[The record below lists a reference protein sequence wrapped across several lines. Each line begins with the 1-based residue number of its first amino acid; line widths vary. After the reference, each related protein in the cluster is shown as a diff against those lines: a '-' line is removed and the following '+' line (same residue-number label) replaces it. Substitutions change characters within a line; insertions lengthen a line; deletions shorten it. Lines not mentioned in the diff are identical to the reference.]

1 MREAASPDRL
11 MSFYKDFTALLDR
24 GINPFT
30 MEGND
35 GYFYLKAMYPPIND
49 GTLHPDLFSVI
60 QMNIY
65 ANKNGK
71 AYLTAEMLR
80 NIDPFSIEDPL
91 LTKRNLF
98 TDDEYNCPSYALPF
112 RISAA
117 YLESLYWECRANLEQ
132 KMLPAERYPELSKEY
147 AGVLDKNLLVTTED
161 EYYDKFIPL
170 QSGKNMPEAE
180 ERPKAGSEAALC
192 EKEATLNFNIALLTS
207 DLTLKNLNPDFSSFA
222 ESEEEAERLRQLT
235 VVILAFSLINDSLYF
250 QEKPI
255 PVVLA
260 LSGYRHL
267 LPEALRPAEQ
277 LRTIFTDDFDFSSWY
292 QLLHQAQLFTHLSD
306 RDSDQHIRREG
317 IIEQIGQ
324 IHYTDKRDIVFE
336 SSPPKWYCNDIPMI
350 SILNSFLPELR
361 DGTVMSIADADK
373 CFKSIHEHMN
383 KTNVENRTD
392 ARITFSVSYARGSI
406 KETATIPENYAMD
419 LCREARI
426 PQHIAHLAS
435 LGVIEDPGLPAFL
448 SKHLGLSL
456 IEEKVAKEVIPSIE
470 KEAERKDYTSYIR
483 TYIKSSRR
491 LLNQHHDIDIAAPL
505 GVRNYRTDKS
515 MRTTR
520 REKKEAAATDDESK
534 SKRRENTRTRTRQ
547 DKRKRRL
554 R

>member
-80 NIDPFSIEDPL
+80 NIAPFSIEEPL
-91 LTKRNLF
+91 LMKRNLF

-112 RISAA
+112 RISAS
-117 YLESLYWECRANLEQ
+117 YLESLYWECRANLEH
-132 KMLPAERYPELSKEY
+132 KTLPSERYPELSKEY
-147 AGVLDKNLLVTTED
+147 EGILDKILSLQNSQNHTHPDTEESIESDGKAVHYTKETVQNLT
-161 EYYDKFIPL
+161 
-170 QSGKNMPEAE
+170 
-180 ERPKAGSEAALC
+180 
-192 EKEATLNFNIALLTS
+192 IALLIS
-207 DLTLKNLNPDFSSFA
+207 DLTLRNLQPDFSSFA
-222 ESEEEAERLRQLT
+222 ESEEEADRLRKLT
-235 VVILAFSLINDSLYF
+235 VIILAFSLINDSLYF

-255 PVVLA
+255 PVALA

-267 LPEALRPAEQ
+267 LPEALRSAEQ

-373 CFKSIHEHMN
+373 CFKSIHEHLN
-383 KTNVENRTD
+383 KTNVESRTD

-483 TYIKSSRR
+483 AYIKSSRR

>member
-80 NIDPFSIEDPL
+80 NIAPFSIEEPL
-91 LTKRNLF
+91 LMKRNLF

-112 RISAA
+112 RISAS
-117 YLESLYWECRANLEQ
+117 YLESLYWECRANLEH
-132 KMLPAERYPELSKEY
+132 KTLPSERYPELSKEY
-147 AGVLDKNLLVTTED
+147 EGILDKILSLQNSQNHTHPDTEESIESDGKAVHYTKETVQNLT
-161 EYYDKFIPL
+161 
-170 QSGKNMPEAE
+170 
-180 ERPKAGSEAALC
+180 
-192 EKEATLNFNIALLTS
+192 IALLIS
-207 DLTLKNLNPDFSSFA
+207 DLTLRNLQPDFSSFA

-267 LPEALRPAEQ
+267 LPEALRSAEQ

>member
-80 NIDPFSIEDPL
+80 NIAPFSIEEPL
-91 LTKRNLF
+91 LMKRNLF

-112 RISAA
+112 RISAS
-117 YLESLYWECRANLEQ
+117 YLESLYWECRANLEH
-132 KMLPAERYPELSKEY
+132 KTLPSKRYPELSKEY
-147 AGVLDKNLLVTTED
+147 EGILDKILSLQNSQNHTHPDTEESIESDGKAVHYTKETVQNLT
-161 EYYDKFIPL
+161 
-170 QSGKNMPEAE
+170 
-180 ERPKAGSEAALC
+180 
-192 EKEATLNFNIALLTS
+192 IALLIS
-207 DLTLKNLNPDFSSFA
+207 DLTLRNLQPDFSSFA
-222 ESEEEAERLRQLT
+222 ESEEEADRLRKLT
-235 VVILAFSLINDSLYF
+235 VIILAFSLINDSLYF

-255 PVVLA
+255 PVALA

-267 LPEALRPAEQ
+267 LPEALRSAEQ

-483 TYIKSSRR
+483 AYIKSSRR

>member
-91 LTKRNLF
+91 LMKRNLF

-112 RISAA
+112 RISAS
-117 YLESLYWECRANLEQ
+117 YLESLYWECRANLEH
-132 KMLPAERYPELSKEY
+132 KTLPSERYPELSKEY
-147 AGVLDKNLLVTTED
+147 EGILDKILSLQNSQNHTHPDTEESIESDGKAVHYTKETVQNLT
-161 EYYDKFIPL
+161 
-170 QSGKNMPEAE
+170 
-180 ERPKAGSEAALC
+180 
-192 EKEATLNFNIALLTS
+192 IALLIS
-207 DLTLKNLNPDFSSFA
+207 DLTLRNLQPDFSSFA
-222 ESEEEAERLRQLT
+222 ESEEEADRLRKLT
-235 VVILAFSLINDSLYF
+235 VIILAFSLINDSLYF

-255 PVVLA
+255 PVALA

-267 LPEALRPAEQ
+267 LPEALRSAEQ

-483 TYIKSSRR
+483 AYIKSSRR

>member
-80 NIDPFSIEDPL
+80 NIAPFSIEEPL
-91 LTKRNLF
+91 LMKRNLF

-112 RISAA
+112 RISAS
-117 YLESLYWECRANLEQ
+117 YLESLYWECRANLEH
-132 KMLPAERYPELSKEY
+132 KTLPSERYPELSKEY
-147 AGVLDKNLLVTTED
+147 EGILDKILSLQNSQNHTHPDTEESIESDGKAVHYTKETVQNLT
-161 EYYDKFIPL
+161 
-170 QSGKNMPEAE
+170 
-180 ERPKAGSEAALC
+180 
-192 EKEATLNFNIALLTS
+192 IALLIS
-207 DLTLKNLNPDFSSFA
+207 DLTLRNLQPDFSSFA
-222 ESEEEAERLRQLT
+222 ESEEEADRLRKLT
-235 VVILAFSLINDSLYF
+235 VIILAFSLINDSLYF

-255 PVVLA
+255 PVALA

-483 TYIKSSRR
+483 AYSKSSRR

>member
-1 MREAASPDRL
+1 MRETASPDRL

-80 NIDPFSIEDPL
+80 NIAPFSIEEPL
-91 LTKRNLF
+91 LMKRNLF

-112 RISAA
+112 RISAS
-117 YLESLYWECRANLEQ
+117 YLESLYWECRANLEH
-132 KMLPAERYPELSKEY
+132 KTLPSKRYPELSKEY
-147 AGVLDKNLLVTTED
+147 EGILDKILSLQNSQNHTHPDTEESIESDGKAVHYTKETVQNLT
-161 EYYDKFIPL
+161 
-170 QSGKNMPEAE
+170 
-180 ERPKAGSEAALC
+180 
-192 EKEATLNFNIALLTS
+192 IALLIS
-207 DLTLKNLNPDFSSFA
+207 DLTLRNLQPDFSSFA
-222 ESEEEAERLRQLT
+222 ESEEEADRLRKLT
-235 VVILAFSLINDSLYF
+235 VIILAFSLINDSLYF

-255 PVVLA
+255 PVALA

-267 LPEALRPAEQ
+267 LPEALRSAEQ

-383 KTNVENRTD
+383 KTNVEAYEQNKC
-392 ARITFSVSYARGSI
+392 G
-406 KETATIPENYAMD
+406 K
-419 LCREARI
+419 
-426 PQHIAHLAS
+426 
-435 LGVIEDPGLPAFL
+435 
-448 SKHLGLSL
+448 
-456 IEEKVAKEVIPSIE
+456 
-470 KEAERKDYTSYIR
+470 
-483 TYIKSSRR
+483 
-491 LLNQHHDIDIAAPL
+491 
-505 GVRNYRTDKS
+505 
-515 MRTTR
+515 
-520 REKKEAAATDDESK
+520 
-534 SKRRENTRTRTRQ
+534 Q
-547 DKRKRRL
+547 D
-554 R
+554 

>member
-80 NIDPFSIEDPL
+80 NIAPFSIEEPL
-91 LTKRNLF
+91 LMKRNLF

-112 RISAA
+112 RISAS
-117 YLESLYWECRANLEQ
+117 YLESLYWECRANLEH
-132 KMLPAERYPELSKEY
+132 KTLPSERYPELSKEY
-147 AGVLDKNLLVTTED
+147 EGILDKILSLQNSQNHTHPDTEESIESDGKAVHYTKETVQNLT
-161 EYYDKFIPL
+161 
-170 QSGKNMPEAE
+170 
-180 ERPKAGSEAALC
+180 
-192 EKEATLNFNIALLTS
+192 IALLIS
-207 DLTLKNLNPDFSSFA
+207 DLTLRNLQPDFSSFA
-222 ESEEEAERLRQLT
+222 ESEEEADRLRKLT
-235 VVILAFSLINDSLYF
+235 VIILAFSLINDSLYF

-255 PVVLA
+255 PVALA

-267 LPEALRPAEQ
+267 LPEALRSAEQ

-483 TYIKSSRR
+483 AYIKSSRR

>member
-80 NIDPFSIEDPL
+80 NIAPFSIEEPL
-91 LTKRNLF
+91 LMKRNLF
-98 TDDEYNCPSYALPF
+98 TDDEYNCPSESLPF
-112 RISAA
+112 YISGA
-117 YLESLYWECRANLEQ
+117 YLESLYWECRANLEH
-132 KMLPAERYPELSKEY
+132 KTLPSERYPELSKEY
-147 AGVLDKNLLVTTED
+147 EGILDKILSLQNSQNHTHPDTEESIESDGKAVHYTKETVQNLT
-161 EYYDKFIPL
+161 
-170 QSGKNMPEAE
+170 
-180 ERPKAGSEAALC
+180 
-192 EKEATLNFNIALLTS
+192 IALLIS
-207 DLTLKNLNPDFSSFA
+207 DLTLRNLQPDFSSFA
-222 ESEEEAERLRQLT
+222 ESEEEADRLRKLT
-235 VVILAFSLINDSLYF
+235 VIILAFSLINDSLYF

-255 PVVLA
+255 PVALA

-267 LPEALRPAEQ
+267 LPEALRSAEQ

-456 IEEKVAKEVIPSIE
+456 LEEKVAKEVIPSIE

-483 TYIKSSRR
+483 AYIKSSRR

>member
-80 NIDPFSIEDPL
+80 NIAPFSIEEPL
-91 LTKRNLF
+91 LMKRNLF

-112 RISAA
+112 RISAS
-117 YLESLYWECRANLEQ
+117 YLESLYWECRANLEH
-132 KMLPAERYPELSKEY
+132 KTLPSERYPELSKEY
-147 AGVLDKNLLVTTED
+147 EGILDKILSLQNSQNHTHPDTEESIESDGKAVHYTKETVQNLT
-161 EYYDKFIPL
+161 
-170 QSGKNMPEAE
+170 
-180 ERPKAGSEAALC
+180 
-192 EKEATLNFNIALLTS
+192 IALLIS
-207 DLTLKNLNPDFSSFA
+207 DLTLRNLQPDFSSFA
-222 ESEEEAERLRQLT
+222 ESEEEADRLRKLT
-235 VVILAFSLINDSLYF
+235 VIILAFSLINDSLYF

-255 PVVLA
+255 PVALA

-267 LPEALRPAEQ
+267 LPEALRSAEQ

-547 DKRKRRL
+547 DKRKRR
-554 R
+554 

>member
-80 NIDPFSIEDPL
+80 NIAPFSIEEPL
-91 LTKRNLF
+91 LMKRNLF

-112 RISAA
+112 RISAS
-117 YLESLYWECRANLEQ
+117 YLESLYWECRANLEH
-132 KMLPAERYPELSKEY
+132 KTLPSERYPELSKEY
-147 AGVLDKNLLVTTED
+147 EGILDKILSLQNSQNHTHPDTEESIESDGKAVHYTKETVQNLT
-161 EYYDKFIPL
+161 
-170 QSGKNMPEAE
+170 
-180 ERPKAGSEAALC
+180 
-192 EKEATLNFNIALLTS
+192 IALLIS
-207 DLTLKNLNPDFSSFA
+207 DLTLRNLQPDFSSFA
-222 ESEEEAERLRQLT
+222 ESEEEADRLRKLT
-235 VVILAFSLINDSLYF
+235 VIILAFSLINDSLYF

-255 PVVLA
+255 PVALA

-267 LPEALRPAEQ
+267 LPEALRSAEQ

>member
-80 NIDPFSIEDPL
+80 NIAPFSIEEPL
-91 LTKRNLF
+91 LMKRNLF
-98 TDDEYNCPSYALPF
+98 TDDEYNCPSESLPF
-112 RISAA
+112 YISGA
-117 YLESLYWECRANLEQ
+117 YLESLYWECRANLEH
-132 KMLPAERYPELSKEY
+132 KTLPGERYPELSKEY
-147 AGVLDKNLLVTTED
+147 EGILDKILSLQNSQNHTHPDTEESIESDGKAVHYTKETVQNLT
-161 EYYDKFIPL
+161 
-170 QSGKNMPEAE
+170 
-180 ERPKAGSEAALC
+180 
-192 EKEATLNFNIALLTS
+192 IALLIS
-207 DLTLKNLNPDFSSFA
+207 DLTLRNLQPDFSSFA
-222 ESEEEAERLRQLT
+222 ESEEEADRLRKLT
-235 VVILAFSLINDSLYF
+235 VIILAFSLINDSLYF

-255 PVVLA
+255 PVALA

-267 LPEALRPAEQ
+267 LPEALRSAEQ

-456 IEEKVAKEVIPSIE
+456 IEEKIAKEVIPSIN

-483 TYIKSSRR
+483 AYIKSSRR
-491 LLNQHHDIDIAAPL
+491 LLNQHHDIDIPAPL
-505 GVRNYRTDKS
+505 GVQNYRTDKS

>member
-80 NIDPFSIEDPL
+80 NIAPFSIEEPL
-91 LTKRNLF
+91 LMKRNLF

-112 RISAA
+112 RISAS
-117 YLESLYWECRANLEQ
+117 YLESLYWECRANLEH
-132 KMLPAERYPELSKEY
+132 KTLPSERYPELSKEY
-147 AGVLDKNLLVTTED
+147 EGILDKILSLQNSQNHTHPDTEESIESDGKAVHYTKETVQNLT
-161 EYYDKFIPL
+161 
-170 QSGKNMPEAE
+170 
-180 ERPKAGSEAALC
+180 
-192 EKEATLNFNIALLTS
+192 IALLIS
-207 DLTLKNLNPDFSSFA
+207 DLTLRNLQPDFSSFA
-222 ESEEEAERLRQLT
+222 ESEEEADRLRKLT
-235 VVILAFSLINDSLYF
+235 VIILAFSLINDSLYF

-255 PVVLA
+255 PVALA

-267 LPEALRPAEQ
+267 LPEALRSAEQ

-373 CFKSIHEHMN
+373 CFKSIHEHLN

-483 TYIKSSRR
+483 AYIKSSRR

>member
-80 NIDPFSIEDPL
+80 NIAPFSIEEPL
-91 LTKRNLF
+91 LMKRNLF
-98 TDDEYNCPSYALPF
+98 IDDEYNCPSYALPF
-112 RISAA
+112 RISAS
-117 YLESLYWECRANLEQ
+117 YLESLYWECRANLEH
-132 KMLPAERYPELSKEY
+132 KTLPSERYPELSKEY
-147 AGVLDKNLLVTTED
+147 EGILDKILSLQNSQNHTHPDTEESIESDGKAVHYTKETVQNLT
-161 EYYDKFIPL
+161 
-170 QSGKNMPEAE
+170 
-180 ERPKAGSEAALC
+180 
-192 EKEATLNFNIALLTS
+192 IALLIS
-207 DLTLKNLNPDFSSFA
+207 DLTLRNLQPDFSSFA
-222 ESEEEAERLRQLT
+222 ESEEEADRLRKLT
-235 VVILAFSLINDSLYF
+235 VIILAFSLINDSLYF

-255 PVVLA
+255 PVALA

-267 LPEALRPAEQ
+267 LPEALRSAEQ

-483 TYIKSSRR
+483 AYSKSSRR

>member
-80 NIDPFSIEDPL
+80 NIAPFSIEEPL
-91 LTKRNLF
+91 LMKRNLF

-112 RISAA
+112 RISAS
-117 YLESLYWECRANLEQ
+117 YLESLYWECRANLEH
-132 KMLPAERYPELSKEY
+132 KTLPSKRYPELSKEY
-147 AGVLDKNLLVTTED
+147 EGILDKILSLQNSQNHTHPDTEESIESDGKAVHYTKEIVQNLT
-161 EYYDKFIPL
+161 
-170 QSGKNMPEAE
+170 
-180 ERPKAGSEAALC
+180 
-192 EKEATLNFNIALLTS
+192 IALLIS
-207 DLTLKNLNPDFSSFA
+207 DLTLRNLQPDFSSFA
-222 ESEEEAERLRQLT
+222 ESEEEADRLRKLT
-235 VVILAFSLINDSLYF
+235 VIILAFSLINDSLYF

-255 PVVLA
+255 PVALA

-267 LPEALRPAEQ
+267 LPEALRSAEQ

-483 TYIKSSRR
+483 AYIKSSSR

>member
-80 NIDPFSIEDPL
+80 NIAPFSIEEPL
-91 LTKRNLF
+91 LMKRNLF

-112 RISAA
+112 RISAS
-117 YLESLYWECRANLEQ
+117 YLESLYWECRANLEH
-132 KMLPAERYPELSKEY
+132 KTLPSKRYPELSKEY
-147 AGVLDKNLLVTTED
+147 EGILDKILSLQNSQNHTHPDTEESIESDGKAVHYTKEIVQNLT
-161 EYYDKFIPL
+161 
-170 QSGKNMPEAE
+170 
-180 ERPKAGSEAALC
+180 
-192 EKEATLNFNIALLTS
+192 IALLIS
-207 DLTLKNLNPDFSSFA
+207 DLTLRNLQPDFSSFA
-222 ESEEEAERLRQLT
+222 ESEEEADRLRKLT
-235 VVILAFSLINDSLYF
+235 VIILAFSLINDSLYF

-255 PVVLA
+255 PVALA

-267 LPEALRPAEQ
+267 LPEALRSAEQ

-456 IEEKVAKEVIPSIE
+456 IEEKIAKEVIPSIN

-483 TYIKSSRR
+483 AYIKSSRR
-491 LLNQHHDIDIAAPL
+491 LLNQHHDIDIPAPL
-505 GVRNYRTDKS
+505 GVQNYRTDKS

>member
-80 NIDPFSIEDPL
+80 NIAPFSIEEPL
-91 LTKRNLF
+91 LMKRNLF

-112 RISAA
+112 RISAS
-117 YLESLYWECRANLEQ
+117 YLESLYWECRANLEH
-132 KMLPAERYPELSKEY
+132 KTLPSERYPELSKEY
-147 AGVLDKNLLVTTED
+147 EGILDKILSLQNSQNHTHPDTEESIESDGKAVHYTKEIVQNLT
-161 EYYDKFIPL
+161 
-170 QSGKNMPEAE
+170 
-180 ERPKAGSEAALC
+180 
-192 EKEATLNFNIALLTS
+192 IALLIS
-207 DLTLKNLNPDFSSFA
+207 DLTLRNLQPDFSSFA
-222 ESEEEAERLRQLT
+222 ESEEEADRLRKLT
-235 VVILAFSLINDSLYF
+235 VIILAFSLINDSLYF

-255 PVVLA
+255 PVALA

-267 LPEALRPAEQ
+267 LPEALRSAEQ

-483 TYIKSSRR
+483 AYIKSSRR

>member
-80 NIDPFSIEDPL
+80 NIAPFSIEEPL
-91 LTKRNLF
+91 LMKRNLF
-98 TDDEYNCPSYALPF
+98 TDDEYNCPSESLPF
-112 RISAA
+112 YISGA
-117 YLESLYWECRANLEQ
+117 YLESLYWECRANLEH
-132 KMLPAERYPELSKEY
+132 KTLPSERYPELSKEY
-147 AGVLDKNLLVTTED
+147 EGILDKILSLQNSQNHTHPDTEESIESDGKAVHYTKETVQNLT
-161 EYYDKFIPL
+161 
-170 QSGKNMPEAE
+170 
-180 ERPKAGSEAALC
+180 
-192 EKEATLNFNIALLTS
+192 IALLIS
-207 DLTLKNLNPDFSSFA
+207 DLTLRNLQPDFSSFA
-222 ESEEEAERLRQLT
+222 ESEEEADRLRKLT
-235 VVILAFSLINDSLYF
+235 VIILAFSLINDSLYF

-255 PVVLA
+255 PVALA

-267 LPEALRPAEQ
+267 LPEALRSAEQ

-483 TYIKSSRR
+483 AYIKSSRR

-534 SKRRENTRTRTRQ
+534 SKRRENTRARTRQ

>member
-80 NIDPFSIEDPL
+80 NIAPFSIEEPL
-91 LTKRNLF
+91 LMKRNLF

-112 RISAA
+112 RISAS
-117 YLESLYWECRANLEQ
+117 YLESLYWECRANLEH
-132 KMLPAERYPELSKEY
+132 KTLPSERYPELSKEY
-147 AGVLDKNLLVTTED
+147 EGILDKILSLQNSQNHTHPDTEESIESDGKAVHYTKETVQNLT
-161 EYYDKFIPL
+161 
-170 QSGKNMPEAE
+170 
-180 ERPKAGSEAALC
+180 
-192 EKEATLNFNIALLTS
+192 IALLIS
-207 DLTLKNLNPDFSSFA
+207 DLTLRNLQPDFSSFA
-222 ESEEEAERLRQLT
+222 ESEEEADRLRKLT
-235 VVILAFSLINDSLYF
+235 VIILAFSLINDSLYF

-255 PVVLA
+255 PVALA

-267 LPEALRPAEQ
+267 LPEALRSAEQ

-336 SSPPKWYCNDIPMI
+336 SSPPKWYCNAIPMI

-373 CFKSIHEHMN
+373 CFKSIHEHLN

-406 KETATIPENYAMD
+406 KETETIPENYAMD

-483 TYIKSSRR
+483 AYIKSSRR

>member
-1 MREAASPDRL
+1 MRETASPDRL

-80 NIDPFSIEDPL
+80 NIDPFSIEEPL

-98 TDDEYNCPSYALPF
+98 TDDDYNCPSESLPF
-112 RISAA
+112 YISGA
-117 YLESLYWECRANLEQ
+117 YLESLYWECRANLEH
-132 KMLPAERYPELSKEY
+132 KTLPGERYPELSKGYE
-147 AGVLDKNLLVTTED
+147 GILDKILSLQNSQTHTHSDTEESIEADGKEIPYAKETIQNLT
-161 EYYDKFIPL
+161 
-170 QSGKNMPEAE
+170 
-180 ERPKAGSEAALC
+180 
-192 EKEATLNFNIALLTS
+192 IALLTS
-207 DLTLKNLNPDFSSFA
+207 DLTLRNLQPDFSSFA
-222 ESEEEAERLRQLT
+222 ESEEDVDRLRKLT
-235 VVILAFSLINDSLYF
+235 VIILAFSLINDSLYF

-255 PVVLA
+255 PVALA
-260 LSGYRHL
+260 LSEYLHI
-267 LPEALRPAEQ
+267 LPEALCSTEELKA
-277 LRTIFTDDFDFSSWY
+277 IFSDDFDFPSWY
-292 QLLHQAQLFTHLSD
+292 QLLHQAQLFSHLSD
-306 RDSDQHIRREG
+306 RDGEQHIRREE
-317 IIEQIGQ
+317 IIEQIRQ

-336 SSPPKWYCNDIPMI
+336 SSPPKWYCNDVPMI

-373 CFKSIHEHMN
+373 CFKSIHEHLN
-383 KTNVENRTD
+383 KTNVESRTD

-419 LCREARI
+419 LCRESRI

-456 IEEKVAKEVIPSIE
+456 LEEKVAKEVIPSIE

-483 TYIKSSRR
+483 AYIKSSRR
-491 LLNQHHDIDIAAPL
+491 LLNQHHDIEINAPL

-520 REKKEAAATDDESK
+520 REKKEAATTDDESK
-534 SKRRENTRTRTRQ
+534 SNRRENTRTRTRQ

>member
-80 NIDPFSIEDPL
+80 NIAPFSIEEPL
-91 LTKRNLF
+91 LMKRNLF

-112 RISAA
+112 RISAS
-117 YLESLYWECRANLEQ
+117 YLESLYWECRANLEH
-132 KMLPAERYPELSKEY
+132 KTLPSERYPELSKEY
-147 AGVLDKNLLVTTED
+147 EGILDKILSLQNSQNHTHPDTEESKESDGKAVHYTKETVQNLT
-161 EYYDKFIPL
+161 
-170 QSGKNMPEAE
+170 
-180 ERPKAGSEAALC
+180 
-192 EKEATLNFNIALLTS
+192 IALLIS
-207 DLTLKNLNPDFSSFA
+207 DLTLRNLQPDFSSFA
-222 ESEEEAERLRQLT
+222 ESEEEADRLRKLT
-235 VVILAFSLINDSLYF
+235 VIILAFSLINDSLYF

-255 PVVLA
+255 PVALA

-267 LPEALRPAEQ
+267 LPEALRSAEQ

-373 CFKSIHEHMN
+373 CFKSIHEHLN

-483 TYIKSSRR
+483 AYIKSSRR

>member
-80 NIDPFSIEDPL
+80 NIAPFSIEEPL
-91 LTKRNLF
+91 LMKRNLF

-112 RISAA
+112 RISAS
-117 YLESLYWECRANLEQ
+117 YLESLYWECRANLEH
-132 KMLPAERYPELSKEY
+132 KTLPSERYPELSKEY
-147 AGVLDKNLLVTTED
+147 EGILDKILSLQNSQNHTHPDTEESIESDGKAVHYTKEIVQNLT
-161 EYYDKFIPL
+161 
-170 QSGKNMPEAE
+170 
-180 ERPKAGSEAALC
+180 
-192 EKEATLNFNIALLTS
+192 IALLIS
-207 DLTLKNLNPDFSSFA
+207 DLTLRNLQPDFSSFA
-222 ESEEEAERLRQLT
+222 ESEEETDRLRKLT
-235 VVILAFSLINDSLYF
+235 VIILAFSLINDSLYF

-255 PVVLA
+255 PVALA

-267 LPEALRPAEQ
+267 LPEALRSAEQ

-483 TYIKSSRR
+483 AYIKSSRR

>member
-80 NIDPFSIEDPL
+80 NIAPFSIEEPL
-91 LTKRNLF
+91 LMKRNLF

-112 RISAA
+112 RISAS
-117 YLESLYWECRANLEQ
+117 YLESLYWECRANLEH
-132 KMLPAERYPELSKEY
+132 KTLPGERYPELSKEY
-147 AGVLDKNLLVTTED
+147 EGILDKILSLQNSQNHTHPDTEESIESDGKAVHYTKEIVQNLT
-161 EYYDKFIPL
+161 
-170 QSGKNMPEAE
+170 
-180 ERPKAGSEAALC
+180 
-192 EKEATLNFNIALLTS
+192 IALLIS
-207 DLTLKNLNPDFSSFA
+207 DLTLRNLQPDFSSFA
-222 ESEEEAERLRQLT
+222 ESEEEADRLRKLT
-235 VVILAFSLINDSLYF
+235 VIILAFSLINDSLYF

-255 PVVLA
+255 PVALA

-267 LPEALRPAEQ
+267 LPEALRSAEQ

-483 TYIKSSRR
+483 AYIKSSRR

>member
-80 NIDPFSIEDPL
+80 NIAPFSIEEPL
-91 LTKRNLF
+91 LMKRNLF
-98 TDDEYNCPSYALPF
+98 TDDEYNCPSESLPF
-112 RISAA
+112 YISGA
-117 YLESLYWECRANLEQ
+117 YLESLYWECRANLEH
-132 KMLPAERYPELSKEY
+132 KTLPSERYPELSKEY
-147 AGVLDKNLLVTTED
+147 EGILDKILSLQNSQNHTHPDTEESIESDGKAVHYTKEIVQNLT
-161 EYYDKFIPL
+161 
-170 QSGKNMPEAE
+170 
-180 ERPKAGSEAALC
+180 
-192 EKEATLNFNIALLTS
+192 IALLIS
-207 DLTLKNLNPDFSSFA
+207 DLTLRNLQPDFSSFA
-222 ESEEEAERLRQLT
+222 ESEEEADRLRKLT
-235 VVILAFSLINDSLYF
+235 VIILAFSLINDSLYF

-255 PVVLA
+255 PVALA

-267 LPEALRPAEQ
+267 LPEALRSAEQ

-483 TYIKSSRR
+483 AYIKSSRR

-534 SKRRENTRTRTRQ
+534 SKRRENTRARTRQ

>member
-80 NIDPFSIEDPL
+80 NIAPFSIEEPL
-91 LTKRNLF
+91 LMKRNLF

-112 RISAA
+112 RISAS
-117 YLESLYWECRANLEQ
+117 YLESLYWECRANLEH
-132 KMLPAERYPELSKEY
+132 KTLPSERYPELSKEY
-147 AGVLDKNLLVTTED
+147 EGILDKILSLQNSQNHTHPDTEESIESDGKAVHYTKETVQNLT
-161 EYYDKFIPL
+161 
-170 QSGKNMPEAE
+170 
-180 ERPKAGSEAALC
+180 
-192 EKEATLNFNIALLTS
+192 IALLIS
-207 DLTLKNLNPDFSSFA
+207 DLTLRNLQPDFSSFA
-222 ESEEEAERLRQLT
+222 ESEEEADRLRKLT
-235 VVILAFSLINDSLYF
+235 VIILAFSLINDSLYF

-255 PVVLA
+255 PVALA

-267 LPEALRPAEQ
+267 LPEALRSAEQ

-373 CFKSIHEHMN
+373 CFKSIHEHLN

-483 TYIKSSRR
+483 AYIKSSRR

-520 REKKEAAATDDESK
+520 REKKEAATTDDESK
-534 SKRRENTRTRTRQ
+534 SNRRENTRTRTRQ

>member
-49 GTLHPDLFSVI
+49 GTLHPGLFSVI

-80 NIDPFSIEDPL
+80 NIAPFSIEEPL
-91 LTKRNLF
+91 LMKRNLF

-112 RISAA
+112 RISAS
-117 YLESLYWECRANLEQ
+117 YLESLYWECRANLEH
-132 KMLPAERYPELSKEY
+132 KTLPSERYPELSKEY
-147 AGVLDKNLLVTTED
+147 EGILDKILSLQNSQNHTHPDTEESIESDGKAVHYTKEIVQNLT
-161 EYYDKFIPL
+161 
-170 QSGKNMPEAE
+170 
-180 ERPKAGSEAALC
+180 
-192 EKEATLNFNIALLTS
+192 IALLIS
-207 DLTLKNLNPDFSSFA
+207 DLTLRNLQPDFSSFA
-222 ESEEEAERLRQLT
+222 ESEEEADRLRKLT
-235 VVILAFSLINDSLYF
+235 VIILAFSLINDSLYF

-255 PVVLA
+255 PVALA

-267 LPEALRPAEQ
+267 LPEALRSAEQ

-483 TYIKSSRR
+483 AYIKSSRR

>member
-80 NIDPFSIEDPL
+80 NIAPFSIEEPL
-91 LTKRNLF
+91 LMKRNLF

-112 RISAA
+112 RISAS
-117 YLESLYWECRANLEQ
+117 YLESLYWECRANLEH
-132 KMLPAERYPELSKEY
+132 KTLPSERYPELSKEY
-147 AGVLDKNLLVTTED
+147 EGILDKILSLQNSQNHTHPDTEESIESDGKAVHYTKETVQNLT
-161 EYYDKFIPL
+161 
-170 QSGKNMPEAE
+170 
-180 ERPKAGSEAALC
+180 
-192 EKEATLNFNIALLTS
+192 IALLIS
-207 DLTLKNLNPDFSSFA
+207 DLTLRNLQPDFSSFA
-222 ESEEEAERLRQLT
+222 ESEEEADRLRKLT
-235 VVILAFSLINDSLYF
+235 VIILAFSLINDSLYF

-255 PVVLA
+255 PVALA

-267 LPEALRPAEQ
+267 LPEALRSAEQ

-483 TYIKSSRR
+483 AHIKSSRL

-505 GVRNYRTDKS
+505 DVKTYRTEKVQ
-515 MRTTR
+515 RTTR
-520 REKKEAAATDDESK
+520 REKKEARKNDDETK
-534 SKRRENTRTRTRQ
+534 SPQRQKTRIRTKQ
-547 DKRKRRL
+547 EKRKRRL
-554 R
+554 H

>member
-80 NIDPFSIEDPL
+80 NIAPFSIEEPL
-91 LTKRNLF
+91 LMKRNLF

-112 RISAA
+112 RISPS
-117 YLESLYWECRANLEQ
+117 YLESLYWECRANLEH
-132 KMLPAERYPELSKEY
+132 KTLPSERYPELSKEY
-147 AGVLDKNLLVTTED
+147 EGILDKILSLQNSQNHTHPDTEESIESDGKAVHYTKEIVQNLT
-161 EYYDKFIPL
+161 
-170 QSGKNMPEAE
+170 
-180 ERPKAGSEAALC
+180 
-192 EKEATLNFNIALLTS
+192 IALLIS
-207 DLTLKNLNPDFSSFA
+207 DLTLRNLQPDFSSFA
-222 ESEEEAERLRQLT
+222 ESEEEADRLRKLT
-235 VVILAFSLINDSLYF
+235 VIILAFSLINDSLYF

-255 PVVLA
+255 PVALA

-267 LPEALRPAEQ
+267 LPEALRSAEQ

-483 TYIKSSRR
+483 AYIKSSRR

>member
-80 NIDPFSIEDPL
+80 NIAPFSIEEPL
-91 LTKRNLF
+91 LMKRNLF

-112 RISAA
+112 RISAS
-117 YLESLYWECRANLEQ
+117 YLESLYWECRANLEH
-132 KMLPAERYPELSKEY
+132 KTLPSERYPELSKEY
-147 AGVLDKNLLVTTED
+147 EGILDKILSLQNSQNHTHPDTEESIESDGKAVHYTKETVQNLT
-161 EYYDKFIPL
+161 
-170 QSGKNMPEAE
+170 
-180 ERPKAGSEAALC
+180 
-192 EKEATLNFNIALLTS
+192 IALLIS
-207 DLTLKNLNPDFSSFA
+207 DLTLRNLQPDFSSFA
-222 ESEEEAERLRQLT
+222 ESEEEADRLRKLT
-235 VVILAFSLINDSLYF
+235 VIILAFSLINDSLYF

-255 PVVLA
+255 PVALA

-267 LPEALRPAEQ
+267 LPEALRSAEQ

-373 CFKSIHEHMN
+373 CFKSIHEHLN

-406 KETATIPENYAMD
+406 KETETIPENYAMD

-483 TYIKSSRR
+483 AYIKSSRR

>member
-80 NIDPFSIEDPL
+80 NIAPFSIEEPL
-91 LTKRNLF
+91 LMKRNLF
-98 TDDEYNCPSYALPF
+98 TDDEYNCPSESLPF
-112 RISAA
+112 YISGA
-117 YLESLYWECRANLEQ
+117 YLESLYWECRANLEH
-132 KMLPAERYPELSKEY
+132 KTLPSERYPELSKEY
-147 AGVLDKNLLVTTED
+147 EGILDKILSLQNSQNHTHPDTEESIESDGKAVHYTKETVQNLT
-161 EYYDKFIPL
+161 
-170 QSGKNMPEAE
+170 
-180 ERPKAGSEAALC
+180 
-192 EKEATLNFNIALLTS
+192 IALLIS
-207 DLTLKNLNPDFSSFA
+207 DLTLRNLQPDFSSFA
-222 ESEEEAERLRQLT
+222 ESEEEADRLRKLT
-235 VVILAFSLINDSLYF
+235 VIILAFSLINDSLYF

-255 PVVLA
+255 PVALA

-267 LPEALRPAEQ
+267 LPEALRSAEQ

-373 CFKSIHEHMN
+373 CFKSIHEHLN

-483 TYIKSSRR
+483 AYIKSSRR

>member
-80 NIDPFSIEDPL
+80 NIAPFSIEEPL
-91 LTKRNLF
+91 LMKRNLF

-112 RISAA
+112 RISAS
-117 YLESLYWECRANLEQ
+117 YLESLYWECRANLEH
-132 KMLPAERYPELSKEY
+132 KTLPSERYPELSKEY
-147 AGVLDKNLLVTTED
+147 EGILDKILSLQNSQNHTHPDTEESIESDGKAVHYTKEIVQNLT
-161 EYYDKFIPL
+161 
-170 QSGKNMPEAE
+170 
-180 ERPKAGSEAALC
+180 
-192 EKEATLNFNIALLTS
+192 IALLIS
-207 DLTLKNLNPDFSSFA
+207 DLTLRNLQPDFSSFA
-222 ESEEEAERLRQLT
+222 ESEEEADRLRKLT
-235 VVILAFSLINDSLYF
+235 VIILAFSLINDSLYF

-255 PVVLA
+255 PVALA

-267 LPEALRPAEQ
+267 LPEALRSAEQ

-406 KETATIPENYAMD
+406 KETETIPENYAMD

-483 TYIKSSRR
+483 AYIKSSRR

>member
-1 MREAASPDRL
+1 
-11 MSFYKDFTALLDR
+11 
-24 GINPFT
+24 
-30 MEGND
+30 
-35 GYFYLKAMYPPIND
+35 
-49 GTLHPDLFSVI
+49 
-60 QMNIY
+60 MNVP
-65 ANKNGK
+65 
-71 AYLTAEMLR
+71 E
-80 NIDPFSIEDPL
+80 
-91 LTKRNLF
+91 
-98 TDDEYNCPSYALPF
+98 
-112 RISAA
+112 RISALRA
-117 YLESLYWECRANLEQ
+117 LMAEKGYDAYVVPTDDNHQSEYVGEHFKARAFITGFTGSAGTAIITKDEAGLWTDGRYFIQAEQQLSGSGIKLFKMGEPGVPTTLEYLENT
-132 KMLPAERYPELSKEY
+132 LPEGCA
-147 AGVLDKNLLVTTED
+147 
-161 EYYDKFIPL
+161 
-170 QSGKNMPEAE
+170 
-180 ERPKAGSEAALC
+180 
-192 EKEATLNFNIALLTS
+192 
-207 DLTLKNLNPDFSSFA
+207 
-222 ESEEEAERLRQLT
+222 
-235 VVILAFSLINDSLYF
+235 LAFDGR
-250 QEKPI
+250 
-255 PVVLA
+255 VVAMGTGLEFEEIA
-260 LSGYRHL
+260 KKKN
-267 LPEALRPAEQ
+267 
-277 LRTIFTDDFDFSSWY
+277 
-292 QLLHQAQLFTHLSD
+292 
-306 RDSDQHIRREG
+306 
-317 IIEQIGQ
+317 GQ

>member
-1 MREAASPDRL
+1 MKETSSPERI

-80 NIDPFSIEDPL
+80 NIAPFSIEEPL
-91 LTKRNLF
+91 LMKRNLF

-112 RISAA
+112 RISAS
-117 YLESLYWECRANLEQ
+117 YLESLYWECRANLEH
-132 KMLPAERYPELSKEY
+132 KTLPSKRYPELSKEY
-147 AGVLDKNLLVTTED
+147 EGILDKILSLQNSQNHTHPDTEESIESDGKAVHYTKETVQNLT
-161 EYYDKFIPL
+161 
-170 QSGKNMPEAE
+170 
-180 ERPKAGSEAALC
+180 
-192 EKEATLNFNIALLTS
+192 IALLIS
-207 DLTLKNLNPDFSSFA
+207 DLTLRNLQPDFSSFA
-222 ESEEEAERLRQLT
+222 ESEEEADRLRKLT
-235 VVILAFSLINDSLYF
+235 VIILAFSLINDSLYF

-255 PVVLA
+255 PVALA

-267 LPEALRPAEQ
+267 LPEALRSAEQ

-483 TYIKSSRR
+483 AYIKSSRR

>member
-1 MREAASPDRL
+1 MKETSSPERI

-35 GYFYLKAMYPPIND
+35 GYFYLKAMYPPIQD

-80 NIDPFSIEDPL
+80 NIAPFSIEEPL
-91 LTKRNLF
+91 LMKRNLF

-112 RISAA
+112 RISAS
-117 YLESLYWECRANLEQ
+117 YLESLYWECRANLEH
-132 KMLPAERYPELSKEY
+132 KTLPSERYPELSKEY
-147 AGVLDKNLLVTTED
+147 EGILDKILSLQNSQNHTHPDKEESIESDGKAVHYTKETVQNLT
-161 EYYDKFIPL
+161 
-170 QSGKNMPEAE
+170 
-180 ERPKAGSEAALC
+180 
-192 EKEATLNFNIALLTS
+192 IAQLIS
-207 DLTLKNLNPDFSSFA
+207 DLTLRNLQPDFSSFA
-222 ESEEEAERLRQLT
+222 ESEEEADRLRKLT
-235 VVILAFSLINDSLYF
+235 VIILAFSLINDSLYF

-255 PVVLA
+255 PVALA

-267 LPEALRPAEQ
+267 LPEALRSAEQ

-373 CFKSIHEHMN
+373 CFKSIHEHLN

-483 TYIKSSRR
+483 AYIKSSRR

>member
-30 MEGND
+30 MKGND

-80 NIDPFSIEDPL
+80 NIAPFSIEEPL
-91 LTKRNLF
+91 LMKRNLF

-112 RISAA
+112 RISAS
-117 YLESLYWECRANLEQ
+117 YLESLYWECRANLEH
-132 KMLPAERYPELSKEY
+132 KTLPSERYPELSKEY
-147 AGVLDKNLLVTTED
+147 EGILDKILSLQNSQNHTHPDTEESIESDGKAVHYTKETVQNLT
-161 EYYDKFIPL
+161 
-170 QSGKNMPEAE
+170 
-180 ERPKAGSEAALC
+180 
-192 EKEATLNFNIALLTS
+192 IALLIS
-207 DLTLKNLNPDFSSFA
+207 DLTLRNLQPDFSSFA
-222 ESEEEAERLRQLT
+222 ESEEEADRLRKLT
-235 VVILAFSLINDSLYF
+235 VIILAFSLINDSLYF

-255 PVVLA
+255 PVALA

-267 LPEALRPAEQ
+267 LPEALRSAEQ

-483 TYIKSSRR
+483 AYIKSSRR

>member
-80 NIDPFSIEDPL
+80 NIAPFSIEEPL
-91 LTKRNLF
+91 LMKRNLF

-112 RISAA
+112 RISAS
-117 YLESLYWECRANLEQ
+117 YLESLYWECRANLEH
-132 KMLPAERYPELSKEY
+132 KTLPSERYPELSKEY
-147 AGVLDKNLLVTTED
+147 EGILDKILSLQNSQNHTHPDTEESIESDGKAVHYTKEIVQNLT
-161 EYYDKFIPL
+161 
-170 QSGKNMPEAE
+170 
-180 ERPKAGSEAALC
+180 
-192 EKEATLNFNIALLTS
+192 IALLIS
-207 DLTLKNLNPDFSSFA
+207 DLTLRNLQPDFSSFA
-222 ESEEEAERLRQLT
+222 ESEEEADRLRKLT
-235 VVILAFSLINDSLYF
+235 VIILAFSLINDSLYF

-255 PVVLA
+255 PVALA

-267 LPEALRPAEQ
+267 LPEALRSAEQ

-456 IEEKVAKEVIPSIE
+456 IEEKIAKEVIPSIN

-483 TYIKSSRR
+483 AYIKSSRR
-491 LLNQHHDIDIAAPL
+491 LLNQHHDIDIPAPL
-505 GVRNYRTDKS
+505 GVQNYRTDKS

>member
-80 NIDPFSIEDPL
+80 NIAPFSIEEPL
-91 LTKRNLF
+91 LMKRNLF
-98 TDDEYNCPSYALPF
+98 IDDEYNCPSYALPF
-112 RISAA
+112 RISAS
-117 YLESLYWECRANLEQ
+117 YLESLYWECRANLEH
-132 KMLPAERYPELSKEY
+132 KTLPSERYPELSKEY
-147 AGVLDKNLLVTTED
+147 EGILDKILSLQNSQNHTHPDTEESIESDGKAVHYTKETVQNLT
-161 EYYDKFIPL
+161 
-170 QSGKNMPEAE
+170 
-180 ERPKAGSEAALC
+180 
-192 EKEATLNFNIALLTS
+192 IALLIS
-207 DLTLKNLNPDFSSFA
+207 DLTLRNLQPDFSSFA
-222 ESEEEAERLRQLT
+222 ESEEEADRLRKLT
-235 VVILAFSLINDSLYF
+235 VIILAFSLINDSLYF

-255 PVVLA
+255 PVALA

-267 LPEALRPAEQ
+267 LPEALRSAEQ

-483 TYIKSSRR
+483 AYIKSSRR

>member
-80 NIDPFSIEDPL
+80 NIAPFSIEEPL
-91 LTKRNLF
+91 LMKRNLF

-112 RISAA
+112 RISAS
-117 YLESLYWECRANLEQ
+117 YLESLYWECRANLEH
-132 KMLPAERYPELSKEY
+132 KTLPSKRYPELSKEY
-147 AGVLDKNLLVTTED
+147 EGILDKILSLQNSQNHTHPDTEESIESDGKAVHYTKETVQNLT
-161 EYYDKFIPL
+161 
-170 QSGKNMPEAE
+170 
-180 ERPKAGSEAALC
+180 
-192 EKEATLNFNIALLTS
+192 IALLIS
-207 DLTLKNLNPDFSSFA
+207 DLTLRNLQPDFSSFA
-222 ESEEEAERLRQLT
+222 ESEEEADRLRKLT
-235 VVILAFSLINDSLYF
+235 VIILAFSLINDSLYF

-255 PVVLA
+255 PVALA

-267 LPEALRPAEQ
+267 LPEALRSAEQ

-306 RDSDQHIRREG
+306 RDSDQHIRRES

-483 TYIKSSRR
+483 AYIKSSRR

>member
-1 MREAASPDRL
+1 MKETSSPERI

-35 GYFYLKAMYPPIND
+35 GYFYLKAMYPPIQD

-80 NIDPFSIEDPL
+80 NIAPFSIEEPL
-91 LTKRNLF
+91 LMKRNLF

-112 RISAA
+112 RISAS
-117 YLESLYWECRANLEQ
+117 YLESLYWECRANLEH
-132 KMLPAERYPELSKEY
+132 KTLPSKRYPELSKEY
-147 AGVLDKNLLVTTED
+147 EGILDKILSLQNSQNHTHPDTEESIESDGKAVHYTKETVQNLT
-161 EYYDKFIPL
+161 
-170 QSGKNMPEAE
+170 
-180 ERPKAGSEAALC
+180 
-192 EKEATLNFNIALLTS
+192 IALLIS
-207 DLTLKNLNPDFSSFA
+207 DLTLRNLQPDFSSFA
-222 ESEEEAERLRQLT
+222 ESEEEADRLRKLT
-235 VVILAFSLINDSLYF
+235 VIILAFSLINDSLYF

-255 PVVLA
+255 PVALA

-267 LPEALRPAEQ
+267 LPEALRSAEQ

-483 TYIKSSRR
+483 AYIKSSRR

>member
-80 NIDPFSIEDPL
+80 NIAPFSIEEPL
-91 LTKRNLF
+91 LMKRNLF

-112 RISAA
+112 RISAS
-117 YLESLYWECRANLEQ
+117 YLESLYWECRANLEH
-132 KMLPAERYPELSKEY
+132 KTLPSERYPELSKEY
-147 AGVLDKNLLVTTED
+147 EGILDKILSLQNSQNHTHPDTEESIESDGKAVHYTKEIVQNLT
-161 EYYDKFIPL
+161 
-170 QSGKNMPEAE
+170 
-180 ERPKAGSEAALC
+180 
-192 EKEATLNFNIALLTS
+192 IALLIS
-207 DLTLKNLNPDFSSFA
+207 DLTLRNLQPDFSSFA
-222 ESEEEAERLRQLT
+222 ESEEEADRLRKLT
-235 VVILAFSLINDSLYF
+235 VIILAFSLINDSLYF

-255 PVVLA
+255 PVALA

-267 LPEALRPAEQ
+267 LPEALRSAEQ

-373 CFKSIHEHMN
+373 CFKSIHEHLN

-483 TYIKSSRR
+483 AYIKSSRR